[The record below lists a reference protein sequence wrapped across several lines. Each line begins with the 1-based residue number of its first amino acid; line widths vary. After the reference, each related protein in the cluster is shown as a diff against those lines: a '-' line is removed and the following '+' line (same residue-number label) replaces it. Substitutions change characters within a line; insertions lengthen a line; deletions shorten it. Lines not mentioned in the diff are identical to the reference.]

1 MALTLEKNECML
13 VSCHTQASSRNITP
27 LLDSSQ
33 GFPALLISIP
43 AWNFQGQRK
52 QGVLFHSLLVVQGGG
67 FYWWWWCF
75 LFFSSK
81 SVKTIYQIEKPVGR
95 RLLPRSLL

>member
-1 MALTLEKNECML
+1 MALILEKNECML
-13 VSCHTQASSRNITP
+13 VSCHTQASNRNIIP

-43 AWNFQGQRK
+43 TWNFQGQRK
-52 QGVLFHSLLVVQGGG
+52 QGILFHSLVVAQGGG
-67 FYWWWWCF
+67 FYWWWWF

-81 SVKTIYQIEKPVGR
+81 SVKTIYQTEKSVGSR
-95 RLLPRSLL
+95 